1 MNELKIE
8 KLIKKIEGTLDHS
21 RYHHTIGVMYTAG
34 AMAMRYQAD
43 LDSALLAGLLHDCAK
58 GYSSEKKIKLCE
70 KHHLGISE
78 AEKKNPGLL
87 HAKLG
92 AYLAKEK
99 YGVTDTN
106 ILHAIKYHTTGCPD
120 MNLMDKI
127 IYIADYIEPNRNE
140 APNLDK
146 IRYLAFTDIDECL
159 YTILKASLA
168 YLKKKDEVIDPMT
181 EETYLYYKKLFNK
194 SEEE

>member
-1 MNELKIE
+1 MNEVKIE
-8 KLIKKIEGTLDHS
+8 KLIKKIEGTLDQS
-21 RYHHTIGVMYTAG
+21 RYQHTIGVMYTAG

-43 LDSALLAGLLHDCAK
+43 LDSALIAGLLHDCAK

-70 KHHLGISE
+70 KHHLGISQ
-78 AEKKNPGLL
+78 AERKNPGLL

-92 AYLAKEK
+92 SYLAKEK
-99 YGVTDTN
+99 YGITDPD
-106 ILHAIKYHTTGCPD
+106 ILHAIQYHTTGCPD

-159 YTILKASLA
+159 YTILKDSLA

-181 EETYLYYKKLFNK
+181 EETYLYYKTLFHK